1 MLVKKL
7 WLLLIVSLLV
17 LVYLLRVD
25 IISSVIINTTA
36 LGSLKCIILK
46 IICTIDE
53 KEQNNPIDIVPG
65 NDRLLR
71 ILGQINWYQKEY
83 SRSIDYLRAI
93 ESPDKISRFFLAS
106 ALYET
111 GEEKD
116 AIDIWRSMDIVEYFI
131 IQEPKIAIQLASL
144 DGDQLYRIGETLWFR
159 GEVAESVVYYRQFVS
174 QEPPE
179 SPRSLVA
186 QARIYQAA
194 EEWEEAVKIY
204 TRLLELYPDAFWEY
218 VSLGRILQLHLGRP
232 EEALQWYQRCIDT
245 SRCAYHA
252 YIFAGNIIESLY
264 QDPERAIRYYLTS
277 DRLSPQQP
285 WGLLSAANTYQAIGD
300 WNAAIAVYEQVGDR
314 FGRSVAYELGMVNL
328 GAGDWSRA
336 VVYLNQALQDKTV
349 SDTQVYLLLAKAYC
363 IGGKLSESVHA
374 YQKILAEEPENSA
387 AQTGLKAVEEES
399 SCGQ

>member
-186 QARIYQAA
+186 QARICQAA

-204 TRLLELYPDAFWEY
+204 TRLLELYPDAY
-218 VSLGRILQLHLGRP
+218 
-232 EEALQWYQRCIDT
+232 
-245 SRCAYHA
+245 
-252 YIFAGNIIESLY
+252 
-264 QDPERAIRYYLTS
+264 
-277 DRLSPQQP
+277 
-285 WGLLSAANTYQAIGD
+285 WG
-300 WNAAIAVYEQVGDR
+300 
-314 FGRSVAYELGMVNL
+314 
-328 GAGDWSRA
+328 
-336 VVYLNQALQDKTV
+336 VVL
-349 SDTQVYLLLAKAYC
+349 
-363 IGGKLSESVHA
+363 VHNMR
-374 YQKILAEEPENSA
+374 KPSI
-387 AQTGLKAVEEES
+387 TI
-399 SCGQ
+399 